1 MDGGLQLYAPD
12 GRRLYLNGSE
22 RLSFLEAAERSPD
35 RIGLLCRVIAY
46 SGCRLSEALSLTA
59 QSFQVQTGVVSIRSL
74 KKRDKIVF
82 REIPL
87 PQSLVEDLGKVFAAE
102 FAGDQAAPLWSV
114 SRSTAWRHLKHVMS
128 VAGITGPQA
137 NPKGLRHAY
146 GIHAIASN
154 VPLHMLQRWL
164 GHADMKTTA
173 IYAQAVGPEERQ
185 IAARMW

>member
-22 RLSFLEAAERSPD
+22 RNSFLETARRSPE
-35 RIGLLCRVIAY
+35 RTRLLCEVMAY
-46 SGCRLSEALSLTA
+46 SGCRISEALSLSV
-59 QSFQVQTGVVSIRSL
+59 QSFQVQTGVVSVRSL
-74 KKRDKIVF
+74 KKRGKIVF

-87 PQSLVEDLGKVFAAE
+87 PPSVVEELHDFFENHTAR
-102 FAGDQAAPLWSV
+102 LWPM
-114 SRSTAWRHLKHVMS
+114 SRQTAWRHLKHVMG
-128 VAGITGPQA
+128 VAGIDGPQA
-137 NPKGLRHAY
+137 NPKGLRHAF

>member
-22 RLSFLEAAERSPD
+22 RHAFLEAAQRSPD
-35 RIGLLCRVIAY
+35 QTRLLCEVMAY
-46 SGCRLSEALSLTA
+46 SGCRISEALSLSA
-59 QSFQVQTGVVSIRSL
+59 QSFQAQTGVVSIQSL
-74 KKRDKIVF
+74 KKRNKIVF

-87 PQSLVEDLGKVFAAE
+87 PPALVAHIGETFAE
-102 FAGDQAAPLWSV
+102 SSSPFWPI
-114 SRSTAWRHLKHVMS
+114 SRQTAWRHLKHVMMI
-128 VAGITGPQA
+128 AGINGPQA
-137 NPKGLRHAY
+137 NPKGLRHAF

-173 IYAQAVGPEERQ
+173 IYAQAVGPEERM